1 MRGFKIIVEG
11 DYALFTRPEMKL
23 ERVSYDVPPPG
34 ALEGMLKSVY
44 WKPAI
49 RYEIDKII
57 VFNPIDFINI
67 RRNEVKDKVSLAK
80 VKSQM
85 KGAGGDPSIF
95 TSEERTQR
103 ASMLLKN
110 IRYGIEFHFEMT
122 GLKSEH
128 DDEDEKKH
136 YNIIKR
142 RLEKGQC
149 FRTPCL
155 GCAELPVKKIELTDS
170 FDLSQINSEILSM
183 GDVDLGFMSYRVNF
197 EDKGIPVNGDWENP
211 SFSDKA
217 STEYY
222 RPHMIGGIID
232 VNRYREV
239 IKC

>member
-34 ALEGMLKSVY
+34 ALEGLLKSVY

-49 RYEIDKII
+49 RYVIDKII

-85 KGAGGDPSIF
+85 KGAGGDPCIF

-110 IRYGIEFHFEMT
+110 VRYGIDFHFEMT
-122 GLKSEH
+122 GLKS
-128 DDEDEKKH
+128 D
-136 YNIIKR
+136 
-142 RLEKGQC
+142 
-149 FRTPCL
+149 
-155 GCAELPVKKIELTDS
+155 PV
-170 FDLSQINSEILSM
+170 
-183 GDVDLGFMSYRVNF
+183 
-197 EDKGIPVNGDWENP
+197 
-211 SFSDKA
+211 
-217 STEYY
+217 
-222 RPHMIGGIID
+222 
-232 VNRYREV
+232 
-239 IKC
+239 